1 MLRRAARLSRYWI
14 SPANRRKAERP
25 AAWKKKA
32 TAACVGEDG
41 GGGGS
46 CGIINPWHWLLFGGS
61 RPAAV
66 LTSTVKAKPPTFAV
80 KTKPELGKSAF
91 GSSLHWSKIN

>member
-1 MLRRAARLSRYWI
+1 
-14 SPANRRKAERP
+14 
-25 AAWKKKA
+25 
-32 TAACVGEDG
+32 VGEDG

-66 LTSTVKAKPPTFAV
+66 LKLNHLLLQLKLNPNLVNLHSALVYIGVKLT
-80 KTKPELGKSAF
+80 
-91 GSSLHWSKIN
+91 N